1 MKRKNSLGLF
11 GGLALG
17 LASIYALTLYFGLT
31 LTALKGFMLST
42 LLLLAAM
49 FVIAAILVGAIKLIG
64 KLLAKVRGVS
74 QQEADNDHE

>member
-17 LASIYALTLYFGLT
+17 LTSIYALTLYFGLT

>member
-17 LASIYALTLYFGLT
+17 LASIYALTLYFGLPW
-31 LTALKGFMLST
+31 AAVKGFMLST

-49 FVIAAILVGAIKLIG
+49 FVIAAILVGLIKLIG
-64 KLLAKVRGVS
+64 KLMAKASGNS
-74 QQEADNDHE
+74 QQDVDNDNE

>member
-1 MKRKNSLGLF
+1 MKRKKSLGLF
-11 GGLALG
+11 GGVALG